1 MISFFQ
7 ARYRATQKPAR
18 MMPGNAPAEVGDQ
31 RRLHLWRGTDLMQT
45 LTRWADVVSPTRVRG
60 CSTLDGRLVWLNEGK
75 LVRVNKD
82 GAVV

>member
-1 MISFFQ
+1 
-7 ARYRATQKPAR
+7 

-45 LTRWADVVSPTRVRG
+45 LTRWPMQSPTRVRG

>member
-1 MISFFQ
+1 
-7 ARYRATQKPAR
+7 

-31 RRLHLWRGTDLMQT
+31 RRLHLWRGTSH
-45 LTRWADVVSPTRVRG
+45 ADTNALADAVADSGAG
-60 CSTLDGRLVWLNEGK
+60 CSTLDGRLVWLNEDK